1 MSDDDD
7 VVAEPTGWSLSIG
20 FLTDI
25 GRRERNE
32 DVCSLFVPYGE
43 RTTKGL
49 VDAIFLV
56 ADGMGGHEAG
66 DEASRFAADFVV
78 EALTGP
84 TRPSAM
90 DPPLDVMLEQLLVQA
105 NAELVRLARQHGIQR
120 GVGTTLTA
128 AALRDDTLYLAHVGD
143 SRCYRLRDGRLQQL
157 TEDHSWVAEQR
168 RAGLLSAAE
177 EHSHPQR
184 NILTQCLGVDRELDL
199 FIATDLLLHG
209 DRYLL
214 CSDGLHGAV
223 ADDGLADVLGSVAS
237 PQAAAR
243 TLVDLA
249 IFLGSADNITAI
261 VFDVSRGHD
270 DAQHATPARA
280 PANIAT
286 CTTLPGHNGS
296 GGSAATTWPDS
307 AALTAAA
314 APAPRRPRGLAQCA
328 GRVATVLGLFL
339 FLGALAAGAALYLAD
354 DSARDSEARPGAA
367 AAAADD
373 STGLPSDTTTT
384 EVP

>member
-1 MSDDDD
+1 MSDDDGA
-7 VVAEPTGWSLSIG
+7 VAAPTGWSLSIG

-32 DVCSLFVPYGE
+32 DAYSLFVPYGE
-43 RTTKGL
+43 RTTQGL

-66 DEASRFAADFVV
+66 DVASRFAADFVV

-84 TRPSAM
+84 SRPAAG
-90 DPPLDVMLEQLLVQA
+90 DPPLDIMLEELLTQA

-128 AALRDDTLYLAHVGD
+128 AALRDDTLHLAHVGD
-143 SRCYRLRDGRLQQL
+143 SRCYRLRGGTLQQL

-168 RAGLLSAAE
+168 RAGLLSVGE
-177 EHSHPQR
+177 EHTHPQR

-199 FIATDLLLHG
+199 FIATHVLLHG

-223 ADDGLADVLGSVAS
+223 ADDAVAEVLGSVTS
-237 PQAAAR
+237 PQLAAR

-249 IFLGSADNITAI
+249 IRSGSSDNITAI
-261 VFDVSRGHD
+261 VFDVCRSHD
-270 DAQHATPARA
+270 DAPHAPASRA

-286 CTTLPGHNGS
+286 CTTLPGHDSSSGS
-296 GGSAATTWPDS
+296 ATTWPDS

-314 APAPRRPRGLAQCA
+314 SERRHPSGLVQRA
-328 GRVATVLGLFL
+328 GRIATVFGLFL
-339 FLGALAAGAALYLAD
+339 FLGSLAAGAALFL
-354 DSARDSEARPGAA
+354 ARDSASDPAARPGAA
-367 AAAADD
+367 TAEATD
-373 STGLPSDTTTT
+373 STGLQPDTTTT